1 VQQRAQQEPTEAEG
15 QQAATEDEDF
25 LFEVAKDPREERQEP
40 AAVGKR
46 CFCYCYCTKG

>member
-1 VQQRAQQEPTEAEG
+1 MEPTTTPTPPKGPEVERLSE
-15 QQAATEDEDF
+15 EDEEF

-46 CFCYCYCTKG
+46 CYCYCHCVR